1 MTVCTY
7 IMQCLRD
14 NNNIPCINVS
24 GVYAWL
30 LQHTARADSIM
41 YMYVH
46 CVSCCVFVV
55 NACCV
60 CVQYRSIPDSVCVLM
75 VFSHTTTCQNPHTM
89 NVISHDYFHLINALN
104 SVYHFLQA
112 Q

>member
-1 MTVCTY
+1 
-7 IMQCLRD
+7 
-14 NNNIPCINVS
+14 
-24 GVYAWL
+24 
-30 LQHTARADSIM
+30 M

-55 NACCV
+55 MLVVSVYSIAAFLTV
-60 CVQYRSIPDSVCVLM
+60 CCVLM

-89 NVISHDYFHLINALN
+89 NVISRDYFHLINALK